1 MSWTFEV
8 LIRERQRELLAE
20 AERGRLAAEARRS
33 RGGTALLQALKAAL
47 VHLWTVARMHR
58 RLA

>member
-8 LIRERQRELLAE
+8 LVRERQRELLAE
-20 AERGRLAAEARRS
+20 AERGRLAAEARRA
-33 RGGTALLQALKAAL
+33 RGGTSLLQTLKTAL
-47 VHLWTVARMHR
+47 VHLWTAARMRR